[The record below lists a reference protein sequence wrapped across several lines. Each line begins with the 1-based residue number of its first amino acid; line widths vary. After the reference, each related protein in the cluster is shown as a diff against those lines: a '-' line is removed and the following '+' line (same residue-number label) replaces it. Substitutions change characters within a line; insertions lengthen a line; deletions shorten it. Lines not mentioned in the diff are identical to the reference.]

1 MLPCVSF
8 LLRAPRFQF
17 FYSPYKNN
25 PHKGLFFGGKTALG
39 TTRPMRKTPATENRP
54 THRMNTPCGTTT
66 DVTVERLL
74 FSKGRG
80 KEEAGDTD
88 VGIVGYAGR
97 ANQNGAEET
106 PFVFVG
112 LESRIIIVRGG
123 MKRRKRDKR
132 KRIHGR
138 RCRRFGFIDRNLD
151 GRRDQRHLWWMR
163 HGGTLSSASIAI
175 QFYSS
180 RGGTFIVY
188 LARLSANSAIRD
200 LSCSNSS
207 SAER

>member
-1 MLPCVSF
+1 
-8 LLRAPRFQF
+8 
-17 FYSPYKNN
+17 
-25 PHKGLFFGGKTALG
+25 
-39 TTRPMRKTPATENRP
+39 MRKTPATENRP

-106 PFVFVG
+106 PFVFIG
-112 LESRIIIVRGG
+112 LEGGKIIRGG
-123 MKRRKRDKR
+123 TRRRKRDKR

-138 RCRRFGFIDRNLD
+138 RCRRCRSFGFIDRNLD

-175 QFYSS
+175 QFYS

-188 LARLSANSAIRD
+188 LTRLSANSAIRD